1 MTRRPVLAALAGL
14 VTALAVTV
22 PRAPAVARTS
32 FDPANAPSNPATV
45 CDQAIAAAER
55 GARLPA
61 QLLGTIGVI
70 ESGRRDPKTGRVRPW
85 PWTINAENVGSF
97 YDTKEQA
104 IAAVQ
109 ALQARGVKSID
120 VGCMQV
126 NLMHHADAFV
136 SLEEAFDP
144 RVNVTYAARFLN
156 QLFAQLATWPR
167 AAAAYHSQTPEI
179 GAEYG
184 RRVMAI
190 WPLAARFADE
200 WPGLPKPPIPSVYTA
215 EFARQVAG
223 DEAAHT
229 RILAEMRYAALKS
242 GPVARTGR
250 GSPGR
255 GALEMAA
262 EVHPRGRRQL
272 AELMRPVSTA
282 SFVGQRDRRR

>member
-22 PRAPAVARTS
+22 PKAPAVARTL
-32 FDPANAPSNPATV
+32 FDSANAPSNPATV

-136 SLEEAFDP
+136 SLEEAFNP
-144 RVNVTYAARFLN
+144 RANVTYAARFLN
-156 QLFAQLATWPR
+156 QLFAQLAAWPK
-167 AAAAYHSQTPEI
+167 AAAAYHSQTPGI
-179 GAEYG
+179 GADYE

-190 WPLAARFADE
+190 WPLAARFADG
-200 WPGLPKPPIPSVYTA
+200 PLPAPPIPSVYTA

-223 DEAAHT
+223 DDAAHA
-229 RILAEMRYAALKS
+229 RILAEMRYAAFKR
-242 GPVARTGR
+242 GPAARSAR